1 MRSFE
6 LKVSAPRGREDAAGE
21 QTGRERP
28 EGERD
33 RDALG
38 DRVRRTWE
46 GDRATK
52 KAFSQTFRA
61 DAAPLHMFTFQR
73 EGRPGQEERARH
85 AGRRGEYKTVN

>member
-38 DRVRRTWE
+38 DRGVKW
-46 GDRATK
+46 
-52 KAFSQTFRA
+52 
-61 DAAPLHMFTFQR
+61 DAHWGWPRSLKGLLLH
-73 EGRPGQEERARH
+73 GGPD
-85 AGRRGEYKTVN
+85 